1 MRLFNVLLF
10 IVLLACVPAQAAPLG
25 SIAAVVNGEMITRY
39 DLDTEAATEAR
50 RRGVDPQK
58 PADAEKMDQLRRQ
71 VLDGMINSIILT
83 QEARRMKVNVSDS
96 DVDAELQRMIAS
108 RKLTPEEFKR
118 QLQAQGTTEESVK
131 KRIHDSLLRS
141 RLLATMVGRKV
152 VVTKEEIAQYYEQHH
167 ESFKSNQ
174 RVRFA
179 VIVYPPTENAEK
191 YAASIQSGATS
202 FEKVAR
208 TVSVG
213 PRPQEGGDVGSVEWT
228 DLDPLWQDRLAVLT
242 PGQAS
247 PLFDVN
253 GLKTQLKLLALE
265 SGSGQSLEEATPQI
279 EKILR
284 EPKLQERF
292 VEYNEQLRKRAVIEI
307 RL

>member
-1 MRLFNVLLF
+1 MRLFCILLLF
-10 IVLLACVPAQAAPLG
+10 SLLVCAPAQAAPLG

-39 DLDTEAATEAR
+39 DLDTEVTSEAL
-50 RRGVDPQK
+50 RRGIDPQK
-58 PADAEKMDQLRRQ
+58 TADAAKMDQLRQQ
-71 VLDGMINSIILT
+71 VLDGMINNIILT
-83 QEARRMKVNVSDS
+83 QEAKRMGVTVTDG
-96 DVDAELQRMIAS
+96 DVEEELQRFIS
-108 RKLTPEEFKR
+108 RSKLTPEEFNR
-118 QLQAQGTTEESVK
+118 QLQVQGTTEKAVK
-131 KRIHDSLLRS
+131 KRIRDGLLRS

-152 VVTKEEIAQYYEQHH
+152 IVTKEEIQQYYEQHH

-191 YAASIQSGATS
+191 FASGILSGATS
-202 FEKVAR
+202 FENVAR
-208 TVSVG
+208 KVSVG
-213 PRPQEGGDVGSVEWT
+213 PRAEEGGDVGSVEWT
-228 DLDPLWQDRLAVLT
+228 DLDPSWQDRLAELT

-247 PLFDVN
+247 PLFEVN
-253 GLKTQLKLLALE
+253 GLKAQLKLLALE
-265 SGSGQSLEEATPQI
+265 SGSGQTLEEATPQI